1 MTLLGGAFGRKS
13 FPDFAV
19 EAAVLS
25 KKTGK
30 PVKVVWSREDD
41 IKFDSYHSVSA
52 MYMKATLGADGKP
65 TAWLQRTV
73 FPPIGSTFEARNAVF
88 GAGRAGSGLQR
99 FAVRDSES
107 SIGEWACYSACAHRV
122 VPVGGEHLSRVRNSV
137 VSG

>member
-1 MTLLGGAFGRKS
+1 MEPAAALAVYRDGKVEAWVPTQNPQGARDAIAEAVGAKKEDVTVNVTLLGGAFGRKS

-19 EAAVLS
+19 EAAVLA

-65 TAWLQRTV
+65 TARLQRTV
-73 FPPIGSTFEARNAVF
+73 VPPIGSTFDA
-88 GAGRAGSGLQR
+88 STK
-99 FAVRDSES
+99 
-107 SIGEWACYSACAHRV
+107 YST
-122 VPVGGEHLSRVRNSV
+122 PDELG
-137 VSG
+137 